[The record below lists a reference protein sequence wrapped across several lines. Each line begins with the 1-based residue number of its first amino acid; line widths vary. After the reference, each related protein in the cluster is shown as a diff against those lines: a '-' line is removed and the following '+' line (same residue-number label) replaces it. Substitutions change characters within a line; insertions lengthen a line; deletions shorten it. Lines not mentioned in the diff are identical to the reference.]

1 MSARRPN
8 LFEQLVRPLL
18 REPAGTLTLTWDHAE
33 ARAVFSAPGIDRP
46 LVSLVAL
53 RPPAEPGD
61 ERQVAL
67 FDEAPASRPAPAPE
81 APAAPPAAPPAK
93 ASKTAKVSRPKAL
106 PRPEKGAVLVFRDED
121 YWGHGGR
128 KGLAGLPPFTP
139 MKGGLGSTT
148 GGTCR
153 PHTYVGPVD
162 PADPRL
168 AAALAAAAKAGVT
181 PRRIDDADLSLAQNI
196 IGAERLGAGKPATE
210 SKARPRPAKA
220 REHAAKGGPPRAL
233 DARSEGGPS

>member
-53 RPPAEPGD
+53 RPPTEPGD

-67 FDEAPASRPAPAPE
+67 FEEASPLRPAPAPE
-81 APAAPPAAPPAK
+81 APASPPAK
-93 ASKTAKVSRPKAL
+93 ASMTAKASRPKAL
-106 PRPEKGAVLVFRDED
+106 PKPEKGAVLVFSDDE
-121 YWGHGGR
+121 YCGRGGSKR
-128 KGLAGLPPFTP
+128 LGTLPAFNP
-139 MKGGLGSTT
+139 MKGGLGSAS
-148 GGTCR
+148 GGSFR
-153 PHTYVGPVD
+153 PNTYVGPVD

-168 AAALAAAAKAGVT
+168 AAAIAAAAKAGVT
-181 PRRIDDADLSLAQNI
+181 PRRIDDADLELALQI
-196 IGAERLGAGKPATE
+196 VTAERLGAGKSPT
-210 SKARPRPAKA
+210 
-220 REHAAKGGPPRAL
+220 GGR
-233 DARSEGGPS
+233 R